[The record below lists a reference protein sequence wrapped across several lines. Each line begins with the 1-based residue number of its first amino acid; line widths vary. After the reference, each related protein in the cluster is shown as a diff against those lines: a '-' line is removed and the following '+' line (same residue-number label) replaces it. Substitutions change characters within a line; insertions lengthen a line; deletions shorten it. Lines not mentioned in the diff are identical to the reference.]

1 MSVEYK
7 IYLDPLPS
15 SALDT
20 DNEEQR
26 PGNYSVDAV
35 DHCIPCFAA
44 ELCHS
49 VGTFQGPK
57 LAPVCTVARLPPI
70 SGQAVSGVVLVT

>member
-26 PGNYSVDAV
+26 PGNRSADVSLV
-35 DHCIPCFAA
+35 LLLSCVTV
-44 ELCHS
+44 S
-49 VGTFQGPK
+49 VGTFQAPK